1 MCLNCNRLTPFSV
14 LCLVALLLQTPSFSQ
29 TALVGG
35 RVPDSSKLLDEVVVT
50 GQYKPQSL
58 KQSVYKVRVINEERI
73 KMRGATDIAGVLNN
87 EVGIRFN
94 TDQTLGETDVN
105 IMGMSGQN
113 VKILLDGIP
122 LVDRGST
129 KQSLSQID
137 INSIE
142 RIEIVE
148 GPMSVVYGTDAL
160 AGVIN
165 LITKKNKAGKNNLV
179 VTARVQEEG
188 TGEYYR
194 PLTSDGT
201 HYENLGV
208 NWQQGKWNASGSV
221 TRNHFGGWTGNA
233 AYRAQEAKP
242 KEQYLVSAS
251 LGFRNKNFN
260 TWYRLDYLNE
270 DIDVAGPLNTN
281 NYRAKDQKYLT
292 DRFTHQLQN
301 EWQMTHNF
309 RLNTA
314 LSYQDYKRATETYT
328 IDYTDN
334 TKTPSTD
341 AGEQDVATF
350 KSFFV
355 RTTGQW
361 LISEH
366 VTLQPGLE
374 LKSDHTKGD
383 RVSGSPT
390 ITDFSFFASAELK
403 PLKGLNIRPGAR
415 FSKNSVYD
423 APPIIPSVNVKVTLD
438 EKSDL
443 RLSYARGFRAPILRE
458 LYFYFFDANHSIEGN
473 TGLKAESSN
482 SYNASVTRQLMASEN
497 LQLTSTLSGFYN
509 QFKNRIALASTSASS
524 NVFTYINIE
533 KFKTTGG
540 TLENNFSWKNL
551 SATLGFS
558 YIGRYNLYAEDKT
571 FQHSDLPKFNWSPE
585 LSSNIIFR
593 VPKLKAEA
601 GFFYKFTGKLPS
613 YNTAINQSGQTDVFL
628 SKLASYHWADITLSK
643 SLFRYVTVQGGVK
656 NLFDVIRLAN
666 TAESTTHNGGGPI
679 LTAYGRSY
687 FVGLSFQWARNK

>member
-1 MCLNCNRLTPFSV
+1 MFLNSNKLTPLSV
-14 LCLVALLLQTPSFSQ
+14 LCIVAFIFQNPSFSQ
-29 TALVGG
+29 TGTNN
-35 RVPDSSKLLDEVVVT
+35 RVQDSSKLLDEVVVT

-73 KMRGATDIAGVLNN
+73 RMRGATDIAGVLNN
-87 EVGIRFN
+87 EVGIRFS
-94 TDQTLGETDVN
+94 TDNILGETDVN

-113 VKILLDGIP
+113 VKILLDGVP

-165 LITKKNKAGKNNLV
+165 LITKKNKAGNNNLV
-179 VTARVQEEG
+179 ISAGVQEEG
-188 TGEYYR
+188 TGEYYS
-194 PLTSDGT
+194 PFSSDGM
-201 HYENLGV
+201 HYENIGIS
-208 NWQQGKWNASGSV
+208 WQQGKWNASGSF
-221 TRNHFGGWTGNA
+221 TRNNFGGWTGNA
-233 AYRAQEAKP
+233 AFRAQEAKP
-242 KEQYLVSAS
+242 KEQNLFGGT

-270 DIDVAGPLNTN
+270 DIYVAGALNTN
-281 NYRAKDQKYLT
+281 NYRAKDQHYLT
-292 DRFTHQLQN
+292 DRFTHQLQS
-301 EWQMTHNF
+301 EWQMAYNF
-309 RLNTA
+309 RLSTA
-314 LSYQDYKRATETYT
+314 LSYQDYKRSTETHT
-328 IDYTDN
+328 IDYANN

-341 AGEQDVATF
+341 PGEQDVSTF
-350 KSFFV
+350 KTFFA

-366 VTLQPGLE
+366 VSLQPGLE
-374 LKSDHTKGD
+374 LKSDHTTGE
-383 RVSGSPT
+383 RISGSPT
-390 ITDFSFFASAELK
+390 ITDFSFFVSAEIK

-423 APPIIPSVNVKVTLD
+423 APPVIPTVNVKITLD

-473 TGLKAESSN
+473 TDLKAESSN
-482 SYNASVTRQLMASEN
+482 SYNASVTRQFIASEN
-497 LQLTSTLSGFYN
+497 LKFASTLSGFYN
-509 QFKNRIALASTSASS
+509 QFKNRIALASVSN

-540 TLENNFSWKNL
+540 TLENNFYWKNL

-558 YIGRYNLYAEDKT
+558 YIGRYNLYSEDKT
-571 FQHSDLPKFNWSPE
+571 FQHNDLPKFIWSPE
-585 LSSNIIFR
+585 LNSNIIFR
-593 VPKLKAEA
+593 IPKLKAEA
-601 GFFYKFTGKLPS
+601 GLFYKFTGKLPS

-628 SKLASYHWADITLSK
+628 SKVASYHWADITLSK
-643 SLFRYVTVQGGVK
+643 SLFKYFTVQGGVK
-656 NLFDVIRLAN
+656 NLFDVVRLDN
-666 TAESTTHNGGGPI
+666 TAEGTTHSSGGPV
-679 LTAYGRSY
+679 LTAYGRSF
-687 FVGLSFQWARNK
+687 FVGLNFQWAKNK